1 MKKDKKKLKS
11 NEIFNKFKKNNI
23 PLPTIQKKI
32 DKQNKLIE
40 RILREMDENYSIRKL
55 TKEKKNKSQKKSRNI
70 LNMLKFD
77 KINEKINIGPV
88 TYLTYKE
95 SQEDDLNVSK
105 YTFEDLRKKLVD
117 SKNFRIGFYT
127 MKNKKFHLP
136 KNFSNVNLTDRRI
149 NHSKKKLSI
158 SPYTEYK
165 KFNNKKEN
173 KIYEYKSKEENDV
186 KDECS
191 NNNIYSDINSENTEK
206 NIKSKFKEIKTIS
219 SFNDNNKENSDINDT
234 NINFL
239 SYNNKSHSSRNWMQL
254 KKTNSLPYR
263 ANIRTF
269 YNKTNSHKSDINI
282 NNRNNMKIDF
292 INKSKP
298 IDLKEKNI
306 KNKTSNKITDYKDL
320 LKYYKTENNF
330 LNNTK
335 SNNSNSNNIQ
345 IKPIYMVNE
354 LFDIKDVVEYQQ
366 SKLNYLARK
375 NHKLKLI
382 EKKLKKYVVSNSVI
396 DLLAGKKHKK
406 IKLRSKINKMKKQIK
421 HLFIVDQFE
430 KFSDNIPS
438 EKVKTFHDE
447 YSKKSEKI
455 GISDNIITLKN
466 GKPYHQPKSESKKL
480 NEKVQQNYLE
490 IYRLRNQIITDR
502 YYFEAKDLKYK
513 KLGEEKNESKKNDIN
528 NFFDLNEENDHI
540 YL

>member
-1 MKKDKKKLKS
+1 MKKDKKKLKT
-11 NEIFNKFKKNNI
+11 NEIFYRFKKTNI
-23 PLPTIQKKI
+23 PLPVIQIKI

-40 RILREMDENYSIRKL
+40 RILHQMDETYSIRKFN
-55 TKEKKNKSQKKSRNI
+55 KEKKHKSQKRSRNI

-77 KINEKINIGPV
+77 NINEKINIGPV

-95 SQEDDLNVSK
+95 TQDDDLNISK
-105 YTFEDLRKKLVD
+105 YTFEELRKKLVD

-136 KNFSNVNLTDRRI
+136 KNFSNTNLTDRRA

-158 SPYTEYK
+158 CPYTEYK
-165 KFNNKKEN
+165 STKNKEN
-173 KIYEYKSKEENDV
+173 KIFEYKNKGENEV
-186 KDECS
+186 KDEFS
-191 NNNIYSDINSENTEK
+191 NNIYSDINSEHTENK
-206 NIKSKFKEIKTIS
+206 NNKSKYKEIKTIS
-219 SFNDNNKENSDINDT
+219 SFNDNKDNSDINDT

-239 SYNNKSHSSRNWMQL
+239 SSNTKSLSSRNWMQL

-269 YNKTNSHKSDINI
+269 YNKTNSHKSEINI
-282 NNRNNMKIDF
+282 KNRYNMTNDNISK
-292 INKSKP
+292 NKP

-306 KNKTSNKITDYKDL
+306 KNKTSNKVTDYKDL

-335 SNNSNSNNIQ
+335 SNNSNSNIIQ
-345 IKPIYMVNE
+345 ITPKDMVNE

-366 SKLNYLARK
+366 AKLNYLARK
-375 NHKLKLI
+375 NMKLKLI
-382 EKKLKKYVVSNSVI
+382 EKKLKKNVVSNSVI
-396 DLLAGKKHKK
+396 DLLAGKNHKK
-406 IKLRSKINKMKKQIK
+406 IRLRGKINKMKKQIK
-421 HLFIVDQFE
+421 HLFIVDQIE

-438 EKVKTFHDE
+438 EKVKTFHEE

-455 GISDNIITLKN
+455 GISDNIITLNN

-480 NEKVQQNYLE
+480 NEKVEQNYLE
-490 IYRLRNQIITDR
+490 IYRLRNQILIDR

-513 KLGEEKNESKKNDIN
+513 QLGEQKSESRKNELN

-540 YL
+540 YI